1 MRDVER
7 IRVLNSSVDVLSFQ
21 TALDAACAL
30 AKDHTTTSYIVA
42 VNPEKVMIAQR
53 DSFIAEFLERA
64 DLLIPDGIGV
74 VVAAKWLLNRTLE
87 RVPGAD
93 LAEALFRVSGEREL
107 NLFLFGASENVNA
120 ETERVMR
127 ARYPDVR
134 IVGRQNGYLPES
146 DYDTLVAR
154 INASNADALL
164 LALGSPK
171 QERWTAT
178 YGARLDV
185 GVCMGVGGAFDTFAG
200 AVKRA
205 PVVWQTMRLE
215 WLYRLVRQPKR
226 FWRQRRIFIFAARVL
241 MKKLILTLT
250 CRRREE

>member
-7 IRVLNSSVDVLSFQ
+7 IRVLNSSVDVLNFQ

-30 AKDHTTTSYIVA
+30 AKDHTTTSYVVA
-42 VNPEKVMIAQR
+42 VNPEKIMIARR
-53 DSFIAEFLERA
+53 DSFTAQFLERA

-74 VVAAKWLLNRTLE
+74 VVAAKWLRGKTLE

-93 LAEALFRVSGEREL
+93 LAEALLRVSGERGIKI
-107 NLFLFGASENVNA
+107 FLFGASESVNA

-127 ARYPDVR
+127 SRYSDVR

-146 DYDTLVAR
+146 EYDALVER
-154 INASNADALL
+154 VNASNADLL
-164 LALGSPK
+164 LVALGSPK

-178 YGARLDV
+178 YGARLNV
-185 GVCMGVGGAFDTFAG
+185 GLCMGVGGAFDAFAG

-205 PVVWQTMRLE
+205 PLVWQKARLE
-215 WLYRLVRQPKR
+215 WLYRLARQPKR
-226 FWRQRRIFIFAARVL
+226 FWRQRRVFLFAALVL
-241 MKKLILTLT
+241 INKFKLALTP
-250 CRRREE
+250 RKMAE